1 MRVSHVKYNNIK
13 STMDFLLYFF
23 IFIFYPNSIVIITK
37 IDFMEI
43 EMLFGEEKKNK
54 KSNHQS
60 FVFHEII
67 NIFMKKKKAIE

>member
-43 EMLFGEEKKNK
+43 EMLFGEEKKK
-54 KSNHQS
+54 QKIKSSEFCFSRN
-60 FVFHEII
+60 
-67 NIFMKKKKAIE
+67 N

>member
-54 KSNHQS
+54 NQ
-60 FVFHEII
+60 II
-67 NIFMKKKKAIE
+67 RVLFFTK